1 MEPPT
6 PPDAGDLPH
15 EGMAAGVVMPVV
27 DAKTGLAGER
37 TRLARFRTALAIDR
51 TTLAWIRTALTS
63 AAFGFGLIG
72 VFRTIA
78 PMAQS
83 QEAKHLHE
91 AVVFL
96 AVAMVAIGMLGAALS
111 ALTHWASLRKLH
123 RGEELSAHR
132 WPFAIIAAAAIAILG
147 LYALWAVVTA

>member
-1 MEPPT
+1 MVP
-6 PPDAGDLPH
+6 AVDL
-15 EGMAAGVVMPVV
+15 
-27 DAKTGLAGER
+27 KTGLASER

-78 PMAQS
+78 PIAQS

-91 AVVFL
+91 AVIFL
-96 AVAMVAIGMLGAALS
+96 AVAMVAIGMLGAALAAVS
-111 ALTHWASLRKLH
+111 HWASLRKLH
-123 RGEELSAHR
+123 RGEELAAHR
-132 WPFAIIAAAAIAILG
+132 WPFAITAAAPLRYSG
-147 LYALWAVVTA
+147 CTRFGRSSPHEVFY